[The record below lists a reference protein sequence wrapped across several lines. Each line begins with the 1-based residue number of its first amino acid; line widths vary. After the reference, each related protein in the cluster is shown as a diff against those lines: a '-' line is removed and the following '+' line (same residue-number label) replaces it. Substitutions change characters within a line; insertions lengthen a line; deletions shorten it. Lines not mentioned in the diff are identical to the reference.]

1 MDDVQNNMQEMIDLM
16 IEVLATYG
24 LDVIGAIVILVVG
37 WIAAGWCSRLMA
49 KALQKSGKIDA
60 MIRDFLSNA
69 VRYAILIFT
78 LLAVL
83 DRFGVETTSFVAIL
97 GATGLAIGLAMQGAL
112 SNVAAGVMLLFFRPF
127 KVGDFI
133 EGAGQSGTVKSVSLF
148 LTYLNTPDNVEIILP
163 NSQLWNAAIK
173 NYSFNQ
179 TRRLDLLFGIGYDD
193 DIDKAMGIIGSIISA
208 DDRCKTDP
216 EPLIVVGNLGDSS
229 VDIIVRIWCT
239 GSDYWDLKWHLL
251 KTVKQTFDK
260 EGVSIPYPQR
270 DVHLISADQDQ
281 GPDT

>member
-1 MDDVQNNMQEMIDLM
+1 MSDLQEKMQEITELL
-16 IEVLATYG
+16 IETIATYG

-37 WIAAGWCSRLMA
+37 WIAAGWGKRGVA
-49 KALQKSGKIDA
+49 KALSKTGKIDL
-60 MIRDFLSNA
+60 MIQEFLANG

-78 LLAVL
+78 ILAVL
-83 DRFGVETTSFVAIL
+83 SRFGIETTSFVAIL

-112 SNVAAGVMLLFFRPF
+112 SNVAAGVMILFFRPF

-163 NSQLWNAAIK
+163 NTQLWNAAIK
-173 NYSFNQ
+173 NYSFNSN
-179 TRRLDLLFGIGYDD
+179 RRLDLLFGIGYDD
-193 DIDKAMGIIGSIISA
+193 DIDKAMGIIGDIIGA
-208 DDRCKTDP
+208 DERCLKDP
-216 EPLIVVGNLGDSS
+216 APLVVVGNLGDSS

-239 GSDYWDLKWHLL
+239 GGNYWDLKWHML

-260 EGVSIPYPQR
+260 QGISIPYPQR
-270 DVHLISADQDQ
+270 DVHLINEEKSA
-281 GPDT
+281 

>member
-1 MDDVQNNMQEMIDLM
+1 MDSMQKTAEDMINLM
-16 IEVLATYG
+16 IEALGTYG

-37 WIAAGWCSRLMA
+37 WIAAGWCGRLMA
-49 KALQKSGKIDA
+49 KALQKTGKIDA
-60 MIRDFLSNA
+60 MIRDFLSNT
-69 VRYAILIFT
+69 VRYVILIFT

-83 DRFGVETTSFVAIL
+83 DRFGVETTSFIAIL

-127 KVGDFI
+127 KVGDYI

-148 LTYLNTPDNVEIILP
+148 LTYLNTPDNVEVILP

-179 TRRLDLLFGIGYDD
+179 TRRLDLLFGIGYGD
-193 DIDKAMGIIGSIISA
+193 DIDKAMGIIGAIIDA
-208 DDRCKTDP
+208 DARCQKDP
-216 EPLIVVGNLGDSS
+216 KPLVVVGNLGDSS
-229 VDIIVRIWCT
+229 VDIIVRVWCA
-239 GSDYWDLKWHLL
+239 GGDYWDIKWHML

-260 EGVSIPYPQR
+260 EGISIPYPQR
-270 DVHLISADQDQ
+270 DVHLIGADQD
-281 GPDT
+281 

>member
-1 MDDVQNNMQEMIDLM
+1 MDNMQKTLEEMINLT
-16 IEVLATYG
+16 IEALATYG
-24 LDVIGAIVILVVG
+24 LDVIGAIVILIVG
-37 WIAAGWCSRLMA
+37 WIAAGWCSRLTA
-49 KALQKSGKIDA
+49 KALQKTGKIDL
-60 MIRDFLSNA
+60 MIRDFLSNT
-69 VRYAILIFT
+69 VRYIVLIFT

-193 DIDKAMGIIGSIISA
+193 DIDKAMGIIGAIIDA
-208 DDRCKTDP
+208 DERCKKDP
-216 EPLIVVGNLGDSS
+216 EPLIVVGDLGDSS
-229 VDIIVRIWCT
+229 VDIIVRVWCV
-239 GSDYWDLKWHLL
+239 GGDYWDLKWHML

-260 EGVSIPYPQR
+260 EGISIPYPQR
-270 DVHLISADQDQ
+270 DVHLIGAEQD
-281 GPDT
+281 